1 MEFKNVLEI
10 ATQQITSVSRK
21 DTLLKAAETMIQ
33 NNLRNVLIVD
43 SGIKEYGI
51 ITVTDVTDF
60 LLKGVSFSDL
70 VESIE
75 YKIVKQVHKDTN
87 ALEASFLI
95 REDIS
100 YLCVVDDDKNLLG
113 VVSMSNIISAI
124 DTELVVND
132 IRLGHIIGKTK
143 AKTAKPSDSMSAVF
157 HKVNSTPT
165 EAVVIIDEHHQPLG
179 IITKRDIVKLIIKK
193 VDMETKAGEHM
204 KSPLVTVDEDTT
216 VKEAL
221 ELMATKKFKRLIVL
235 EKSGELMGIVT
246 REEMMDVVYNKWSQ
260 IVREKESQLQKLSKT
275 LAAKTEESER
285 SARLLNDFIDAT
297 DDFIFYKDLD
307 YKYIGCN
314 KAFAEFAGIAK
325 EDIVGRTDFDLFD
338 DYYSNLFRDTD
349 RDVIEKGKTIIN
361 GYWTRYRD
369 KKAVYLSVK
378 KAPLR
383 DKDGKIIGLVGISRD
398 STEQKNLEDTIKH
411 QHNYLQTILD
421 MQESM
426 LVITDD
432 GNNIIEANK
441 SFLEFY
447 DVRSVDDFHKKYHS
461 IADLFVK
468 KEGYLH
474 SKKNGLW
481 FKLLVSSY
489 DRDFKVLMQK
499 NQREFGGV
507 EEPKSFLLKVEKFKK
522 DETYLLSFLDITNI
536 EKESKNLELLATT
549 DPLTK
554 IYNRMKFGNLM
565 EAEIAKSRK
574 TKKPLSLVVID
585 IDFFK
590 KINDTYGHQAG
601 DYVLITTVEIIKS
614 KIRSNDI
621 FARWGGEEFMLLLPG
636 ADLEVAVSRS
646 EIIREALESYDFIE
660 PNTVTGSFGV
670 SCFKDEDSVDS
681 FIKRADEALY
691 AAKRNGRNRVEYI
704 Q

>member
-1 MEFKNVLEI
+1 MEFKSVLEI
-10 ATQQITSVSRK
+10 ATKQITSVSRK
-21 DTLLKAAETMIQ
+21 DTIMKAAELMIQ
-33 NNLRNVLIVD
+33 NNLRNVLVVD

-51 ITVTDVTDF
+51 ITVTDITDF
-60 LLKGVSFSDL
+60 LLHGVAFTDL
-70 VESIE
+70 IES
-75 YKIVKQVHKDTN
+75 VKYSTVKKVHKDVN

-95 REDIS
+95 RGDVT
-100 YLCVVDDDKNLLG
+100 YLCVVDENDELLG

-132 IRLGHIIGKTK
+132 MKLGHIIGKTK
-143 AKTAKPSDSMSAVF
+143 AKTAKSSEHLSSVF

-165 EAVVIIDEHHQPLG
+165 EAVVIISEDHTPIG

-193 VDMETKAGEHM
+193 EDMSQEVAIFMRT
-204 KSPLVTVDEDTT
+204 PLVTVDEDTT
-216 VKEAL
+216 VKDAL
-221 ELMATKKFKRLIVL
+221 ELMSTKKFKRLIVL
-235 EKSGELMGIVT
+235 EKSGDLMGVIT
-246 REEMMDVVYNKWSQ
+246 REEMMDIVYSKWSQ
-260 IVREKESQLQKLSKT
+260 IVREKENQLQKLSKT

-307 YKYIGCN
+307 YRYIGCN
-314 KAFAEFAGIAK
+314 IAFAEFAGIQK
-325 EDIVGRTDFDLFD
+325 TDIVHKTDFDLFD

-361 GYWTRYRD
+361 SYWTRYSD

-383 DKDGKIIGLVGISRD
+383 DGNGKIIGLVGISRD
-398 STEQKNLEDTIKH
+398 STEQKNLEDAIKH

-426 LVITDD
+426 IVITED
-432 GNNIIEANK
+432 GNSIIEANK
-441 SFLEFY
+441 SFFEYY
-447 DVRSVDDFHKKYHS
+447 DVRDIAEFHARYKS

-468 KEGYLH
+468 KDGYL
-474 SKKNGLW
+474 SNKKNGLW

-499 NQREFGGV
+499 NRSI

-522 DETYLLSFLDITNI
+522 DESYLISFMDITNI

-574 TKKPLSLVVID
+574 TKKPLSLVAID

-621 FARWGGEEFMLLLPG
+621 FARWGGEEFMVLLPG
-636 ADLEVAVSRS
+636 ADMDVALIRAEIMRS
-646 EIIREALESYDFIE
+646 GLAEYDFIE
-660 PNTVTGSFGV
+660 PEMVTGSFGV
-670 SCFKDEDSVDS
+670 ASFMENDSMDS
-681 FIKRADEALY
+681 IIKRADEALY
-691 AAKRNGRNRVEYI
+691 AAKRNGRNRVEHL
-704 Q
+704 